1 MKTEDI
7 VKISVDKNGHQ
18 MIHFS
23 DKCQVV
29 SIEPAS
35 NKTLRIEVKNKQRH

>member
-7 VKISVDKNGHQ
+7 VKLSVDRNGHQ
-18 MIHFS
+18 TVHFS

-29 SIEPAS
+29 SLEPAS
-35 NKTLRIEVKNKQRH
+35 SHTIQIEVKNKI